1 MIQQQ
6 LITMEACFP
15 TALRCCR
22 PGHVP
27 FLRPPSADLQHTI
40 RSVLLWSA
48 GGGTD
53 TKVCHFVLS
62 VGSNSK
68 THFPVRP
75 IKKIIWKILFFFYCM
90 SMKMDFLFTAL
101 QIRENFGQFLHGNWN
116 NKLGREKKAWKIHYF
131 EFFRTVDFK
140 WACIK
145 MNATHNLIMGHFL
158 LLHVLSSSQHRG
170 LFMKPVTVRGTFQ
183 QGRAIKRSYF

>member
-53 TKVCHFVLS
+53 TKNVSFCSFS
-62 VGSNSK
+62 
-68 THFPVRP
+68 R
-75 IKKIIWKILFFFYCM
+75 IKQQKSISLWDLFEKFYFFF
-90 SMKMDFLFTAL
+90 SITRAWKWILLFTDL

-116 NKLGREKKAWKIHYF
+116 NKLRREKRLEKYIVLNF
-131 EFFRTVDFK
+131 SGQLTLNEPVLK
-140 WACIK
+140 WMQPINLSRDTFYCCMCSPAANTRLVYEACYCPWDIP
-145 MNATHNLIMGHFL
+145 AG
-158 LLHVLSSSQHRG
+158 
-170 LFMKPVTVRGTFQ
+170 
-183 QGRAIKRSYF
+183 